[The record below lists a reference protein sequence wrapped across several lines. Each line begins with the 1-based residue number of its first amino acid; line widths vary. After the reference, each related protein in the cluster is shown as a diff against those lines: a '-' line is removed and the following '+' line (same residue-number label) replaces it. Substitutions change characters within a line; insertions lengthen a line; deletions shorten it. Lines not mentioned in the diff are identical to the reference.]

1 LMDIA
6 TVIGIVGGALL
17 MVQAVVMEG
26 GPGSGFFDL
35 PSVFITGGGT
45 ICAVLVS
52 FTIEEIKTVP
62 QVLRKALFKQ
72 EHSIDETLTTLV
84 RLAEKARREGLLAL
98 EDDLE
103 NIEDNFMRKGIQL
116 VVDGTDH
123 NMVRDVLETDLMYLE
138 SRHAKGRSILEAAA
152 ASAPAFGM
160 IGTLIGLVK
169 MLSTLNEPS
178 KVGPGM
184 ATALLTTLYGA
195 VMAYLIFAPL
205 ARKLALNSKKE
216 VLVREMMLE
225 GILSILSGQNP
236 RIIQEKLK
244 SFLPPQR
251 QREVEEIRRPS
262 GSPAVSTV
270 RAR

>member
-1 LMDIA
+1 MDIA
-6 TVIGIVGGALL
+6 TVIGAVGGILL
-17 MVQAVVMEG
+17 LVQAIAMESG
-26 GPGSGFFDL
+26 NAGGFFQMA
-35 PSVFITGGGT
+35 SVLITMGGT
-45 ICAVLVS
+45 VCAVLIA
-52 FTIEEIKTVP
+52 FTLQEIKTIP
-62 QVLRKALFKQ
+62 QILRKALFSQ
-72 EHSIDETLTTLV
+72 QHSVDETLASLV

-103 NIEDNFMRKGIQL
+103 DIDDSFMRKGIQL

-138 SRHAKGRSILEAAA
+138 SRHARGRSIFETAA

-160 IGTLIGLVK
+160 IGTLIGLIK
-169 MLSTLNEPS
+169 MLRTLDDPTTI
-178 KVGPGM
+178 GPGM

-195 VMAYLIFAPL
+195 IMAYLVFAPL

-216 VLVREMMLE
+216 VLIREMMLE

-244 SFLPPQR
+244 SFLPPTQ
-251 QREVEEIRRPS
+251 QEEIDAKRES
-262 GSPAVSTV
+262 GSGPAVSTV

>member
-1 LMDIA
+1 M
-6 TVIGIVGGALL
+6 
-17 MVQAVVMEG
+17 
-26 GPGSGFFDL
+26 
-35 PSVFITGGGT
+35 
-45 ICAVLVS
+45 S

-169 MLSTLNEPS
+169 MLSILGTSRRKSAPAWRLRFYNTPWR
-178 KVGPGM
+178 GQ
-184 ATALLTTLYGA
+184 
-195 VMAYLIFAPL
+195 AYLISH
-205 ARKLALNSKKE
+205 RW
-216 VLVREMMLE
+216 R
-225 GILSILSGQNP
+225 
-236 RIIQEKLK
+236 
-244 SFLPPQR
+244 
-251 QREVEEIRRPS
+251 
-262 GSPAVSTV
+262 GSSHST
-270 RAR
+270 AKGSAGA

>member
-1 LMDIA
+1 
-6 TVIGIVGGALL
+6 
-17 MVQAVVMEG
+17 
-26 GPGSGFFDL
+26 
-35 PSVFITGGGT
+35 
-45 ICAVLVS
+45 
-52 FTIEEIKTVP
+52 
-62 QVLRKALFKQ
+62 
-72 EHSIDETLTTLV
+72 
-84 RLAEKARREGLLAL
+84 
-98 EDDLE
+98 
-103 NIEDNFMRKGIQL
+103 
-116 VVDGTDH
+116 
-123 NMVRDVLETDLMYLE
+123 MVRDVLETDLMYLE

-244 SFLPPQR
+244 SFLPPRR

>member
-1 LMDIA
+1 MDIA
-6 TVIGIVGGALL
+6 TVIGIVGGSFL
-17 MVQAVVMEG
+17 MVQAVMMDG
-26 GPGSGFFDL
+26 GGGGGGFLDI
-35 PSVFITGGGT
+35 PSVLITGGGT
-45 ICAVLVS
+45 VCAVLVA
-52 FTIEEIKTVP
+52 FTLQEIKTVP
-62 QVLRKALFKQ
+62 QVLRKAIFKQ
-72 EHSIDETLTTLV
+72 EYSIDETLTTLV

-103 NIEDNFMRKGIQL
+103 GIDDSFMRKGIQL

-138 SRHAKGRSILEAAA
+138 SRHARGRSILETAA

-169 MLSTLNEPS
+169 MLTTLDDPS
-178 KVGPGM
+178 RVGPGM

-195 VMAYLIFAPL
+195 VMAYLLFAPL

-244 SFLPPQR
+244 SFLPPQK
-251 QREVEEIRRPS
+251 QSEVEEIRRPS